1 MKIKE
6 TDGTIIDVFSIYWF
20 GDETYFYGLPENYGG
35 LLAYRSSQVSV
46 IDPKIDFDVIYY
58 ENNAKSIHHWALI
71 KEKLLDDILER
82 DDVAYN
88 RFLEILKAE
97 GQIEPDF
104 C

>member
-6 TDGTIIDVFSIYWF
+6 KDGTILDVFAIYWL
-20 GDETYFYGLPENYGG
+20 GNETLFLGLPKNYGG
-35 LLAYRSSQVSV
+35 LLAYNAKKVQV
-46 IDPKIDFDVIYY
+46 IDPALHGAFNYFSTHINGIY
-58 ENNAKSIHHWALI
+58 HWALI

-97 GQIEPDF
+97 GQIDQDF
-104 C
+104 Y